1 MLFLFAV
8 SIIFHL
14 TKRISWWISI
24 LQLDLYVMGETQPAD
39 EKDPPDSMVIIMLIM
54 LNKLTLAMMMMR
66 F

>member
-1 MLFLFAV
+1 M
-8 SIIFHL
+8 
-14 TKRISWWISI
+14 
-24 LQLDLYVMGETQPAD
+24 QLDLYGMGEIQTAD